1 MLITTVSDWQVNR
14 FLDHVA
20 QYKWA
25 RSSQK
30 AKKVDSLKQD
40 SLEKVSVF
48 KEQALYG
55 KEQAK
60 RRTQEKVIKSLDH
73 H

>member
-1 MLITTVSDWQVNR
+1 MNDTSIMLLSTNR
-14 FLDHVA
+14 LEVFRK
-20 QYKWA
+20 Q
-25 RSSQK
+25 
-30 AKKVDSLKQD
+30 KKVNSLKQD

-60 RRTQEKVIKSLDH
+60 WRTQEKVIKSLDH

>member
-1 MLITTVSDWQVNR
+1 MNDTSIMLLSTNGLEVLKKQ
-14 FLDHVA
+14 
-20 QYKWA
+20 
-25 RSSQK
+25 
-30 AKKVDSLKQD
+30 KKVNSLKQD

>member
-1 MLITTVSDWQVNR
+1 MNDTSIMLLSTNGLEVLKKQ
-14 FLDHVA
+14 
-20 QYKWA
+20 
-25 RSSQK
+25 
-30 AKKVDSLKQD
+30 KKVNSLKQD

-55 KEQAK
+55 KEEAK

>member
-1 MLITTVSDWQVNR
+1 MNDTSIMLLSTNGLEVLKKQ
-14 FLDHVA
+14 
-20 QYKWA
+20 
-25 RSSQK
+25 
-30 AKKVDSLKQD
+30 KKVNSLKQD

-48 KEQALYG
+48 KEQALHG

>member
-1 MLITTVSDWQVNR
+1 MNDTSIMLLSTNGLEVLKKQ
-14 FLDHVA
+14 
-20 QYKWA
+20 
-25 RSSQK
+25 
-30 AKKVDSLKQD
+30 KKVNSLKQD

-60 RRTQEKVIKSLDH
+60 RRT
-73 H
+73 

>member
-1 MLITTVSDWQVNR
+1 MNDTSIMLLSTNGLEVLKKQ
-14 FLDHVA
+14 
-20 QYKWA
+20 
-25 RSSQK
+25 
-30 AKKVDSLKQD
+30 KKVNSLKQD

-60 RRTQEKVIKSLDH
+60 RGTQEKVIKSLDH
-73 H
+73 Y